1 MTTQMTLAAFLD
13 SLRSG
18 RAEWEALL
26 AQIAADRMTQ
36 PGVEGDWSI
45 KDIVAHVTWHEREM
59 LGVLRTR
66 ALVGSDLW
74 NLPTDERNAAIFEQN
89 KDRAL
94 DDVLEE
100 SRQIFPRLLELAAG
114 LSAEELN
121 DPRRFSEMPEE
132 WSPWELVA
140 SNSYTHYPDHI
151 ASIRAWLDLTETRD

>member
-1 MTTQMTLAAFLD
+1 MTLAAFLD

-26 AQIAADRMTQ
+26 AQIGADRMTQ

-59 LGVLRTR
+59 LGVLRAR

-100 SRQIFPRLLELAAG
+100 SRQIFPQLLELAAG

-121 DPRRFSEMPEE
+121 DPRGFSEMPEE

-151 ASIRAWLDLTETRD
+151 ASIRAWLDRTETRD

>member
-1 MTTQMTLAAFLD
+1 MTLATFFD

-18 RAEWEALL
+18 RAEWDALL
-26 AQIAADRMTQ
+26 AQIGADRMTQ

-45 KDIVAHVTWHEREM
+45 KDIIAHITWHEREM
-59 LGVLRTR
+59 LGVLRAR
-66 ALVGSDLW
+66 ALIGSELW
-74 NLPTDERNAAIFEQN
+74 SLPTDERNAAIFEQN

-100 SRQIFPRLLELAAG
+100 SRQIFPQLLEVAEG
-114 LSAEELN
+114 LSDEELN
-121 DPRRFSEMPEE
+121 DPRRFAGMPEE

-151 ASIRAWLDLTETRD
+151 ASIRAWLER

>member
-1 MTTQMTLAAFLD
+1 MDTPMTGAKFLD

-26 AQIAADRMTQ
+26 AQIGADRMTQ

-45 KDIVAHVTWHEREM
+45 KDIIAHVTWHEREM
-59 LGVLRTR
+59 VGVLRAR
-66 ALVGSDLW
+66 ALIGSELW

-94 DDVLEE
+94 DDVLQE
-100 SRQIFPRLLELAAG
+100 SRQMFPQLLELAAG
-114 LSAEELN
+114 LSDEELN

-132 WSPWELVA
+132 WTPWELVA
-140 SNSYTHYPDHI
+140 GNSYTHYPDHI
-151 ASIRAWLDLTETRD
+151 ASIRAWLDRTETRD

>member
-26 AQIAADRMTQ
+26 AQIGADRMTQ

-59 LGVLRTR
+59 LGVLRAR

-74 NLPTDERNAAIFEQN
+74 NLSTDERNAAIFEQN

-100 SRQIFPRLLELAAG
+100 SRQIFPQLLELAAG

-121 DPRRFSEMPEE
+121 DPRGFSEMPEE

-151 ASIRAWLDLTETRD
+151 ASIRAWLDRTETRD